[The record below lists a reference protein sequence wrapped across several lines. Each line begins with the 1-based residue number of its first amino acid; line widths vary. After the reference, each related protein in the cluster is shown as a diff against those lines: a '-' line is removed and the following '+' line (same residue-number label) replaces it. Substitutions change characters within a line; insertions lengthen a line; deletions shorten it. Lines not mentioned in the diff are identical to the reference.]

1 MNLRS
6 LAQSLIRLVLGGLF
20 IFSGVIKM
28 NDPLGF
34 SYKLEEYFG
43 ADVFNLEFL
52 QPLALPMAVFLV
64 TLEVVLGLLMLIGYL
79 RAFTFWSMAGL
90 MVFFTFLTFYSA
102 YFNKVTDCGCFG
114 DAIPLTPWES
124 FTKDV
129 ILSVLIALYF
139 ALGLRNVKPIM
150 SRFWARGV
158 MGLAVFAMAF
168 FTNWVYNHLPVWDFR
183 AYKAGT
189 DIAKAMAPAEE
200 LGLTPPQYDV
210 VYTLRKGEEVMEVT
224 GTDYVDQKWWEKP
237 EWVMD
242 AEATR
247 NIKVADGYEPPVHDF
262 AIAPGGEDQTA
273 QWLDYPESYWL
284 VAYDFGRADMAQLER
299 MCHEFQKLH
308 DAGIPVVG
316 LTSTDLSEVA
326 ALQARTGTS
335 FPWSNGDGTAL
346 KTIVRSNPGATHL
359 RKGVVVKH
367 YHFNDFPAAE

>member
-6 LAQSLIRLVLGGLF
+6 LAQSLIRLILGGLF

-124 FTKDV
+124 FTKAV

-139 ALGLRNVKPIM
+139 VLG
-150 SRFWARGV
+150 
-158 MGLAVFAMAF
+158 AMQFLYSFNSDTPRAGPF
-168 FTNWVYNHLPVWDFR
+168 DFR
-183 AYKAGT
+183 AHL
-189 DIAKAMAPAEE
+189 DEE
-200 LGLTPPQYDV
+200 I
-210 VYTLRKGEEVMEVT
+210 RE
-224 GTDYVDQKWWEKP
+224 
-237 EWVMD
+237 
-242 AEATR
+242 
-247 NIKVADGYEPPVHDF
+247 IHDLERRAALDED
-262 AIAPGGEDQTA
+262 AIATQVP
-273 QWLDYPESYWL
+273 
-284 VAYDFGRADMAQLER
+284 
-299 MCHEFQKLH
+299 HE
-308 DAGIPVVG
+308 VVG
-316 LTSTDLSEVA
+316 RVH
-326 ALQARTGTS
+326 R
-335 FPWSNGDGTAL
+335 
-346 KTIVRSNPGATHL
+346 
-359 RKGVVVKH
+359 
-367 YHFNDFPAAE
+367 